1 MICDD
6 ETRWRMVPFLQT
18 SKMAKVIVLQ
28 AAICKARHHKRHG
41 KKNLNL
47 KRRHRYL
54 AVKITTIHNNV
65 SVQIYLF
72 LQTKFNLQKITC
84 R

>member
-41 KKNLNL
+41 KKNLN
-47 KRRHRYL
+47 
-54 AVKITTIHNNV
+54 
-65 SVQIYLF
+65 
-72 LQTKFNLQKITC
+72 
-84 R
+84 